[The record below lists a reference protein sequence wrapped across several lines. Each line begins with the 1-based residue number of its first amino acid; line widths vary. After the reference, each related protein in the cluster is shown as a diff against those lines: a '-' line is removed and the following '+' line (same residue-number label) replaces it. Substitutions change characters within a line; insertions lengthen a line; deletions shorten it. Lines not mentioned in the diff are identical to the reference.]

1 MGRRLAIVVPD
12 ETPEAG
18 GNWVYGARLRAVAE
32 RLGHTATVS
41 RVSDVRTG
49 ADLYHA
55 LNARR
60 AALGLKAMGV
70 DPFKVVV
77 TWTGT
82 DLEDPTPLDAAEHDF
97 LGAVRLHTTLDRSA
111 REDLVARYPDW
122 GAPIRWVPPGVDYRT
137 FAPDGDRVP
146 LPHPALLLV
155 GGGRPVKGTH
165 DAIAWVEAL
174 RASGIPAALVLLGP
188 ARDPA
193 YWRTVEQ
200 AVADRPW
207 VLRPGSAP
215 RDQMPR
221 WYRAADI
228 VINTSFTEGVSNA
241 LLEAMAAARP
251 VVARDIAG
259 NRHLLEPAR
268 AGRLVDGPEAFV
280 QACRDLLFRPEAAAE
295 EGRRLRRWVER
306 HYDAALEQR
315 RWAAIYA
322 EALGGTVAQ
331 AACSG

>member
-1 MGRRLAIVVPD
+1 MGRLAIVVPD

-18 GNWVYGARLRAVAE
+18 GNRVYGARLRAVAE
-32 RLGHTATVS
+32 RMGHAVTLT
-41 RVSDVRTG
+41 RVSDAEPD

-60 AALGLKAMGV
+60 AGLALRAAGV
-70 DPFKVVV
+70 DPSRVIA

-82 DLEDPTPLDAAEHDF
+82 DLEDPTPLDPAARRF
-97 LGAVRLHTTLDRSA
+97 LGALRLHTTLSRQA
-111 REDLVARYPDW
+111 REWLETRYPDW
-122 GAPIRWVPPGVDYRT
+122 TAPVRWVPPGVDHRT
-137 FAPDGDRVP
+137 FSPEGERVA

-165 DAIAWVEAL
+165 EAIAWAEAL
-174 RASGIPAALVLLGP
+174 RRAGVPAHLVLLGP
-188 ARDPA
+188 ARDPV
-193 YWRTVEQ
+193 YWRTVE
-200 AVADRPW
+200 AAAAERPW
-207 VLRPGSAP
+207 VLRPGAAP
-215 RDQMPR
+215 REQMPR

-228 VINTSFTEGVSNA
+228 VVNTSFTEGVSNA

-251 VVARDIAG
+251 VVARDIPG

-280 QACRDLLFRPEAAAE
+280 AACRDLLARPEAAAE

-306 HYDAALEQR
+306 HYDAALERR
-315 RWAAIYA
+315 RWADIYA
-322 EALGGTVAQ
+322 EALGRAASG